1 MKASNISDSTP
12 KRNDSAAALGEMQ
25 QLPEAD

>member
-12 KRNDSAAALGEMQ
+12 KHSDSAAALGERQ
-25 QLPEAD
+25 QQPEAD